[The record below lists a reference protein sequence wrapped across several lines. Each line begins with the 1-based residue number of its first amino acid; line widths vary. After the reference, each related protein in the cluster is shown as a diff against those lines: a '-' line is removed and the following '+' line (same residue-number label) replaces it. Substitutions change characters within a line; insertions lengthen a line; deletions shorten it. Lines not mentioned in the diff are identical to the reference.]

1 MTSPS
6 LRPLMTM
13 TLPELTDW
21 VQQTGQP
28 AYRGKQIYQWIYQ
41 KGSHS
46 VMAMTDLPK
55 AWRAEYETYPIGRSV
70 IDHCAVAP
78 DQTRKYLLR
87 LGDGLIIETVGIP
100 TSKRLTVCVSSQVG
114 CAMDCNFCA
123 TGKGGFTRNLLS
135 HEIVDQ
141 VLTVQ
146 EDFHERVSNVVFM
159 GMGEPLAN
167 LPRVVQAVECLN
179 KVVGI
184 GQRALTLST
193 VGLPGKIRELAEY
206 QLQVTFA
213 VSLHAPNQT
222 LRQALIP
229 SARHYP
235 LQQLLADCRAY
246 VEKTGRRISFEY
258 VLLAGVNDQPS
269 HAEELAMRLRGFQS
283 HVNLIPYNPIS
294 EVDYQR
300 PSTEQ
305 INQFA
310 QVLEEH
316 RVAVSVRYSRGVEA
330 NAACGQLRASRSE
343 VAASPV

>member
-1 MTSPS
+1 MTLS
-6 LRPLMTM
+6 
-13 TLPELTDW
+13 LPELTDW

-28 AYRGKQIYQWIYQ
+28 AYRAKQIHQWIYQ
-41 KGSHS
+41 KGAQS

-55 AWRAEYETYPIGRSV
+55 VWRAEYEHYPIGRSV

-87 LGDGLIIETVGIP
+87 LADGLIIETVGIP

-123 TGKGGFTRNLLS
+123 TGKGGFTRNLQS
-135 HEIVDQ
+135 YEIVDQ

-146 EDFHERVSNVVFM
+146 EDFQERVSNVVFM

-167 LPRVVQAVECLN
+167 LPKVVQAVECLN

-193 VGLPGKIRELAEY
+193 VGLPGKIRELAQY

-246 VEKTGRRISFEY
+246 VETTGRRISFEY

-269 HAEELAMRLRGFQS
+269 HAEELAKRLRGFQS

-300 PSTEQ
+300 PATDQ

-310 QVLEEH
+310 QILEGH

-330 NAACGQLRASRSE
+330 NAACGQLRASRKE
-343 VAASPV
+343 MAASPV

>member
-1 MTSPS
+1 
-6 LRPLMTM
+6 
-13 TLPELTDW
+13 
-21 VQQTGQP
+21 
-28 AYRGKQIYQWIYQ
+28 
-41 KGSHS
+41 
-46 VMAMTDLPK
+46 MAMTDLPK
-55 AWRAEYETYPIGRSV
+55 AWRAEYEHYPIGRSV
-70 IDHCAVAP
+70 IDHCAIAP

-87 LGDGLIIETVGIP
+87 LADGLIIETVGIP

-123 TGKGGFTRNLLS
+123 TGKGGFTRNLQS

-146 EDFHERVSNVVFM
+146 EDFQERVSNVVFM

-167 LPRVVQAVECLN
+167 LPKVVQAVECLN

-193 VGLPGKIRELAEY
+193 VGLPGKIRELAQY

-246 VEKTGRRISFEY
+246 VETTGRRISFEY

-269 HAEELAMRLRGFQS
+269 HAEELAKRLRGFQS

-300 PSTEQ
+300 PATEQ

-310 QVLEEH
+310 QILEGH
-316 RVAVSVRYSRGVEA
+316 RLAVSVRYSRGVEA
-330 NAACGQLRASRSE
+330 NAACGQLRASRKE
-343 VAASPV
+343 MAASPV